1 LSRWGKGLTPAVNG
15 ESIPQL
21 WKTKGFKMKKQM
33 TRLGAFIDFFGL
45 RPGQTKMQFLKEE
58 IKALTDA
65 DRAEIEK
72 GLQAN
77 GYEFVAG

>member
-1 LSRWGKGLTPAVNG
+1 
-15 ESIPQL
+15 
-21 WKTKGFKMKKQM
+21 MKKQM

-45 RPGQTKMQFLKEE
+45 REGQTKMQFLKDE

-65 DRAEIEK
+65 DRAEIEQ